1 MTWSRGSSGASS
13 SSRSRCLR
21 RAAARR
27 IGGVGR
33 GAESAPAPAGAR
45 AALITVSSSRA
56 AGAVRAGEGS
66 DQSGAQLALLARRL
80 GLLVAGAELIPDR
93 RELIE
98 ARLRHWCDVEGCA
111 LIFTSGGTGLAA
123 DDLTPEATRAVIERE
138 VPGIAEAMRLASR
151 EHTPYWMLSRA
162 LAGVRGRSL
171 IVNLPGS
178 PASIAQIGDVL
189 APALVHALAL
199 IAGVRARHD

>member
-56 AGAVRAGEGS
+56 AGS

-123 DDLTPEATRAVIERE
+123 DDLTPEATRAVIEWE